1 MCNFNKNIQRGSADI
16 KRFVYETVSQWL
28 NVIEEAE
35 EVAFSILILVSYFD
49 IISNIRTY
57 VLILR

>member
-1 MCNFNKNIQRGSADI
+1 MCNFNKNIQRGPVDI

>member
-1 MCNFNKNIQRGSADI
+1 MDLRFKGSADI

-28 NVIEEAE
+28 NVVEEAE